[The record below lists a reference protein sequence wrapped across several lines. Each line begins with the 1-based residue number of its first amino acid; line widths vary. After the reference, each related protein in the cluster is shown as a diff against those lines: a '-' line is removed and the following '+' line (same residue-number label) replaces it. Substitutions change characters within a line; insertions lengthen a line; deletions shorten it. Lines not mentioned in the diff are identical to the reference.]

1 MGEAQVNLAAMDLHP
16 KEVNDETL
24 GYSNHNRR
32 EELHV
37 RAKSNEYQSS
47 RIDDDGDWWS
57 FKQPTTSS
65 SCMAP
70 RCHLVVAAAKIK
82 ARIPASGSNLQKDI
96 EEEVFPMAQEMGPW
110 NITYMK
116 ATKASESNFKH
127 MDVAAPAA
135 AYPIPNFAKYIP
147 GPVKNIDGYINQFLN
162 HHKQKPDTA
171 RLKREHVTAS
181 VAVFQCNLHLFDT
194 THAQEHFINVHG
206 LPNGIASLKK
216 LHTITIDKDTA
227 FVCKDLKGI
236 EDVGE
241 SSRKI
246 LITGVYNQCIAKEV
260 FTTFNGGR
268 DSADLNEQR
277 SQEFLSELKKKCQP
291 NFFGRFEMMLTRKLM
306 TTNQDIAGD
315 FTTKWHVIEECLNGA
330 ISDLEGVARMDSYL
344 KLRTKKYTGATL
356 ELLMHEIDRDV
367 NNSQGTWDKSKDP
380 KQHFFCMKIKYE
392 LVYDLVSSIGE
403 KYSQLKECV
412 RKELAAIF
420 WDHDKIKEMTELQ
433 TLLLAK
439 LEAKSIANHYN
450 KDILHIGNVVR
461 AQTAQIGEKPQW
473 TEEQC
478 QAFEKEWRANAVSQN
493 KEKEDRVKVIDMVK
507 KLDGDD
513 KDLHGM
519 PVKGNKKV
527 YDIMRDLQYQCC
539 FHCFSNGCLARYRA
553 AAKLNLV
560 YTGSRSCDRSRQWK
574 FGELADLNVGAK
586 FTKDKKNFK
595 NFKKDKKT
603 IPAKTAT
610 LVPAPSPPILED
622 LKCQAYDDDPIL
634 TPANII
640 NIQRAKFTSENVPD
654 MDVFGS
660 VEAWTWTCEICG
672 REDMEAFE
680 AVDHWLEAH
689 GIDALT
695 LVEQDVSV
703 QVNRW
708 NQALEAYE
716 NGTPPLNHSNTPE
729 RVPAQGGN
737 LETEMSSLETDL
749 YDMSNTMK
757 LLMST
762 TLPEIS
768 SAVAKISADQVKNG
782 LRFEATDAAMRKS
795 LDATASQVKELQ
807 KEVRE
812 SLDTIPSSFE
822 ELKKQCKESQDAN
835 STRFKGIEKWQKQVT
850 ESLDA
855 NSSKIEKLQDT
866 LIPESLNMLKMEIMD
881 SLDAKLT
888 QFKES
893 LDASHPALDSATPA
907 KDTAVGTFDS
917 AISVKNTACET
928 ADSAIPVTPISPKK
942 DYTKPNCG
950 AIQANGGASEEK
962 PVFSA
967 SPVKETDNKGDLLA
981 RIKPVSRG
989 QLSKDS
995 QPVNTNAKA
1004 VQSSVSPT
1012 PPELSPNLWTNKLKM
1027 PEVNISGI
1035 IWLMLILFFSMMASA
1050 QGTPITPSSPT
1061 TILASLRPSPFRTIY
1076 PVLELESRTWA
1087 YSVRE
1092 IEEAAFGIVEDACFY
1107 LAVADDQCKSHRSSC
1122 RATMLSVENFEKA
1135 VEKSFDT
1142 LYLLQRICD
1151 MGNLPQSKQVI
1162 EQCRAGK
1169 SWRMKDFTEQKYEFL
1184 DEMLGDFTTR
1194 FQTSNSSTHRE
1205 QRSLLDQDDVIAIL
1219 SRHPRLAFL
1228 IPAII
1233 GIAVGGGVIGT
1244 AAITSKIVAEGE
1256 SSRIIQQIKAGR
1268 KVDISNAI
1276 RNNKLNYNYTRVLSA
1291 ELDVVRLTEA
1301 TSTHATVL
1309 VHDADDLKQDLVQLV
1324 SRKEKLE
1331 YTTAFAEILWSAIK
1345 EINKKNGVGL
1355 TSAEINRLTRLSADL
1370 STLVTTLSPLSNS
1383 SAMCRNQILTK
1394 TLLVP
1399 IVDHHRRTEIEIK
1412 GGRMIPRSTPLLHR
1426 DPHYLLIPEQSIMS
1440 RETDIFGKGA
1450 HVVGRVCTASSS
1462 INASTVTSTE
1472 AISESFHLEFSGSLV
1487 LKESCEG
1494 RNGSSSTTHEVQ
1506 SPALVTVPIFC
1517 SISSDRFSCGAVRI
1531 RSGDTEM
1538 VHTSHHRTVITQD
1551 HIIENKVKMTNTS
1564 FISDSSVFSTSSGP
1578 TSWFNSLSETAGSY
1592 KPLLIAAG
1600 VAVVLLAVATIPAR
1614 RMWRGAN
1621 GMSGLNIYNANNNF
1635 NDVDGGVANAIAE
1648 QHPPILPVPA
1658 LPPPALPA
1666 AEQEEED
1673 EPEEAEERR
1682 LEIWEILKKPVH
1694 LRTAA
1699 EMIAADDWA
1708 RIRDPTIRVPGP
1720 DQDPFGLHA

>member
-1 MGEAQVNLAAMDLHP
+1 MGEAQVDLAAMDLRP
-16 KEVNDETL
+16 KGVNDETL

-32 EELHV
+32 EELHI
-37 RAKSNEYQSS
+37 RAKSNEYQSNP
-47 RIDDDGDWWS
+47 IDDDGDWWS

-82 ARIPASGSNLQKDI
+82 ARIPAAGTNLQKDI

-110 NITYMK
+110 NITHMK
-116 ATKASESNFKH
+116 ATKASESSFKH

-227 FVCKDLKGI
+227 FVLKDLKGI

-246 LITGVYNQCIAKEV
+246 MVTGVYNQCIAKGV

-277 SQEFLSELKKKCQP
+277 SQEFLSELKKKCLP

-344 KLRTKKYTGATL
+344 KLRTKKYTGTTL

-380 KQHFFCMKIKYE
+380 KQHFFCMKIKFE
-392 LVYDLVSSIGE
+392 LVYDLVSSLGE

-420 WDHDKIKEMTELQ
+420 WDHDNIKDMTELQ
-433 TLLLAK
+433 AFLLVK
-439 LEAKSIANHYN
+439 LEAKSIAHHYN
-450 KDILHIGNVVR
+450 KDILQVGNVVR

-473 TEEQC
+473 TEEQN
-478 QAFEKEWRANAVSQN
+478 QAFEKEWRANAVGQN
-493 KEKEDRVKVIDMVK
+493 KEKEDRVKLIDLVK
-507 KLDGDD
+507 KLDGED
-513 KDLHGM
+513 KELHGT

-527 YDIMRDLQYQCC
+527 YDFMRDLQYQAC
-539 FHCFSNGCLARYRA
+539 FSCFSNGCLARYRA

-560 YTGSRSCDRSRQWK
+560 YAGSRSCDRSKYWK

-595 NFKKDKKT
+595 NFKKDKKSL
-603 IPAKTAT
+603 PAKTAT
-610 LVPAPSPPILED
+610 LVPAPLPSILED
-622 LKCQAYDDDPIL
+622 LTGLSYDDDPVL

-640 NIQRAKFTSENVPD
+640 NIQRAKFTSETVPD
-654 MDVFGS
+654 MDVFDS
-660 VEAWTWTCEICG
+660 VDAWTRTCEICG
-672 REDMEAFE
+672 REDMEAFD

-689 GIDALT
+689 GIDAIT
-695 LVEQDVSV
+695 LVDQNVSL
-703 QVNRW
+703 QVSRW
-708 NQALEAYE
+708 NQALEEYE
-716 NGTPPLNHSNTPE
+716 NNTPPLDYNNTPDMAP
-729 RVPAQGGN
+729 VQGDT
-737 LETEMSSLETDL
+737 LETEMSSLRTDL

-757 LLMST
+757 LLVST

-768 SAVAKISADQVKNG
+768 SAVAKMSADQVKSG
-782 LRFEATDAAMRKS
+782 LRFEATDAAIRKS
-795 LDATASQVKELQ
+795 LDTTTSQ
-807 KEVRE
+807 VRE
-812 SLDTIPSSFE
+812 SLNTNSSNFE
-822 ELKKQCKESQDAN
+822 ELRKQCKESQDAV
-835 STRFKGIEKWQKQVT
+835 STRFEGIEKWQKQVT

-855 NSSKIEKLQDT
+855 NSSKIEKLQNT

-893 LDASHPALDSATPA
+893 LDAGHPTFDSATPA

-928 ADSAIPVTPISPKK
+928 ADSAIPVTFTSPKK
-942 DYTKPNCG
+942 EYTKPNYG
-950 AIQANGGASEEK
+950 AIQANGGAFEK
-962 PVFSA
+962 EPSFSA
-967 SPVKETDNKGDLLA
+967 NPVKETESNGGLLA
-981 RIKPVSRG
+981 MVKPVSRG
-989 QLSKDS
+989 QLSEDS
-995 QPVNTNAKA
+995 QPINTSTKA
-1004 VQSSVSPT
+1004 VQSSVSS
-1012 PPELSPNLWTNKLKM
+1012 PPPVLSPNLWTINLKM

-1050 QGTPITPSSPT
+1050 QGTPIPPSSPT

-1076 PVLELESRTWA
+1076 PVLELESRTWT

-1107 LAVADDQCKSHRSSC
+1107 IAMADSQCKSHRSSC
-1122 RATMLSVENFEKA
+1122 RTTMLSVENFEKA

-1151 MGNLPQSKQVI
+1151 MGNLPQSEQVI
-1162 EQCRAGK
+1162 KQCRAGK

-1194 FQTSNSSTHRE
+1194 FQTSNSPTHRK
-1205 QRSLLDQDDVIAIL
+1205 QRSLLDQDDVVAIL

-1244 AAITSKIVAEGE
+1244 AAITSKIVAEEE

-1276 RNNKLNYNYTRVLSA
+1276 RNNNLNYNYTRVLSA
-1291 ELDVVRLTEA
+1291 ELDVIRLTEA
-1301 TSTHATVL
+1301 ISTHASVL
-1309 VHDADDLKQDLVQLV
+1309 VHDSDDLKQDLVQLV

-1345 EINKKNGVGL
+1345 AINKKNGVGL

-1399 IVDHHRRTEIEIK
+1399 VVDHHRRTEVEIK
-1412 GGRMIPRSTPLLHR
+1412 GGRMIPRSTPMLHR
-1426 DPHYLLIPEQSIMS
+1426 DPHYFLIPEQSIMS

-1450 HVVGRVCTASSS
+1450 HVVGRICTASSS
-1462 INASTVTSTE
+1462 INASTITSTE
-1472 AISESFHLEFSGSLV
+1472 ALSESFRLEFSGPLV

-1517 SISSDRFSCGAVRI
+1517 SISSERFSCGAVRI
-1531 RSGDTEM
+1531 RSGDTEV

-1551 HIIENKVKMTNTS
+1551 HIVENKVKMTNTS
-1564 FISDSSVFSTSSGP
+1564 FVSDSSVFSTSSGP
-1578 TSWFNSLSETAGSY
+1578 TSWFNSMSETASSY

-1600 VAVVLLAVATIPAR
+1600 VAVALLAMATIPAR

-1648 QHPPILPVPA
+1648 QHSPILPVPA

-1673 EPEEAEERR
+1673 ESEEVEERR

-1694 LRTAA
+1694 RRTPA

-1720 DQDPFGLHA
+1720 DGDPFGLHA